1 MFYILFGIKRA
12 KKYITPLSNEVV
24 QLTEE
29 LIGKCQFNPSVVV
42 AFKYIKALKCR
53 ECGKEFPP
61 IKIAACENCFG
72 PLEVVYN
79 LDLIELDRTSFTK
92 RPDTLWR
99 YHELLPVENATKI
112 VDLGAGFTRLREC
125 KRLAEKVR
133 VRKLFVKDDTL
144 NPTGSF
150 KDRPATVAVSKALEF
165 GFKAV
170 GCASTGNLAA
180 ATAAHA
186 SKAGLPCYVFI
197 PSNIEVNK
205 ILQAATYGANI
216 IAVKGTYDEANR
228 LAAQATDE
236 YDWALVN
243 INVRP
248 YYVEGSKTLAFETC
262 EQLDWKAPDNII
274 IPMGSG
280 ALLCAVWR
288 GLKQF
293 RNLGL
298 IDELNTKILGAQPHG
313 CSPIVSAFKSKADD
327 IIPVES
333 PKTIAKSLAIGDPG
347 DGIYA
352 LNAIRESGGAAEY
365 ATDKEIIDGIKLLA
379 KTEGI
384 FAEPAGGVTIAVLK
398 KLLESGQVSRDEEV
412 VCCVTGS
419 GFKSAD
425 TILKSIP
432 KPVEIEPSIEEL
444 AKII

>member
-1 MFYILFGIKRA
+1 MVV
-12 KKYITPLSNEVV
+12 LS
-24 QLTEE
+24 
-29 LIGKCQFNPSVVV
+29 
-42 AFKYIKALKCR
+42 YIKALKCR

-61 IKIAACENCFG
+61 IRIQACENCFG

-79 LDLIELDRTSFTK
+79 LDSIELDRTSLKK
-92 RPDTLWR
+92 RPTTLWR
-99 YHELLPVENATKI
+99 YSELLPVEDKAKI
-112 VDLGAGFTRLREC
+112 VDIGAGFTILHDC
-125 KRLAEKVR
+125 KRLAEKLR
-133 VRKLFVKDDTL
+133 LRKLYVKDDTV

-150 KDRPATVAVSKALEF
+150 KDRPATVAVSKALEL

-186 SKAGLPCYVFI
+186 AKAGVPCYVFV
-197 PSNIEVNK
+197 PSDIEVNK

-228 LAAQATDE
+228 LAAQAADE

-243 INVRP
+243 INVRS

-262 EQLDWKAPDNII
+262 EQLGWKAPDNIV

-280 ALLCAVWR
+280 ALLCAVSR

-293 RNLGL
+293 RDLGL
-298 IDELNTKILGAQPHG
+298 IDELKTRIIGAQPQG
-313 CSPIVSAFKSKADD
+313 CSPIVSAFKSNSDD
-327 IIPVES
+327 VIPVET

-352 LNAIRESGGAAEY
+352 LKIMRESGGVAEY
-365 ATDKEIIDGIKLLA
+365 ATDEEIIDGIKLLA
-379 KTEGI
+379 KNEGI

-398 KLLESGQVSRDEEV
+398 KLLESGQISRDEEV

-425 TILKSIP
+425 TLLKNVP
-432 KPVEIEPSIEEL
+432 NPVEIEPSIEEL
-444 AKII
+444 KKII

>member
-1 MFYILFGIKRA
+1 
-12 KKYITPLSNEVV
+12 
-24 QLTEE
+24 
-29 LIGKCQFNPSVVV
+29 VVV
-42 AFKYIKALKCR
+42 LSYIKALKCR

-61 IKIAACENCFG
+61 IRIQACENCFG

-79 LDLIELDRTSFTK
+79 LDSIELDRTSLKK
-92 RPDTLWR
+92 RPTTLWR
-99 YHELLPVENATKI
+99 YSELLPVEDKAKI
-112 VDLGAGFTRLREC
+112 VDIGAGFTILHDC
-125 KRLAEKVR
+125 KRLAEKLR
-133 VRKLFVKDDTL
+133 LRKLYVKDDTV

-150 KDRPATVAVSKALEF
+150 KDRPATVAVSKALEL

-186 SKAGLPCYVFI
+186 AKAGVPCYVFV
-197 PSNIEVNK
+197 PSDIEVNK

-228 LAAQATDE
+228 LAAQAADE

-243 INVRP
+243 INVRS

-262 EQLDWKAPDNII
+262 EQLGWKAPDNIV

-280 ALLCAVWR
+280 ALLCAVSR

-293 RNLGL
+293 RDLGL
-298 IDELNTKILGAQPHG
+298 IDELKTRIIGAQPQG
-313 CSPIVSAFKSKADD
+313 CSPIVSAFKSNSDD
-327 IIPVES
+327 VIPVET

-352 LNAIRESGGAAEY
+352 LKIMRESGGVAEY
-365 ATDKEIIDGIKLLA
+365 ATDEEIIDGIKLLA
-379 KTEGI
+379 KNEGI

-398 KLLESGQVSRDEEV
+398 KLLESGQISRDEEV

-425 TILKSIP
+425 TLLKSVP

-444 AKII
+444 KKII

>member
-1 MFYILFGIKRA
+1 MD
-12 KKYITPLSNEVV
+12 S
-24 QLTEE
+24 
-29 LIGKCQFNPSVVV
+29 
-42 AFKYIKALKCR
+42 
-53 ECGKEFPP
+53 
-61 IKIAACENCFG
+61 
-72 PLEVVYN
+72 
-79 LDLIELDRTSFTK
+79 IELDRTSLKK
-92 RPDTLWR
+92 RPTTLWR
-99 YHELLPVENATKI
+99 YSELLPVEDKAKI
-112 VDLGAGFTRLREC
+112 VDIGAGFTILHDC
-125 KRLAEKVR
+125 KRLAEKLR
-133 VRKLFVKDDTL
+133 LRKLYVKDDTV

-150 KDRPATVAVSKALEF
+150 KDRPATVAVSKALEL

-186 SKAGLPCYVFI
+186 AKAGVPCYVFV
-197 PSNIEVNK
+197 PSDIEVNK

-228 LAAQATDE
+228 LAAQAADE

-243 INVRP
+243 INVRS

-262 EQLDWKAPDNII
+262 EQLGWKAPDNIV

-280 ALLCAVWR
+280 ALLCAVSR

-293 RNLGL
+293 RDLGL
-298 IDELNTKILGAQPHG
+298 IDELKTRIIGAQPQG
-313 CSPIVSAFKSKADD
+313 CSPIVSAFKSNSDD
-327 IIPVES
+327 VIPVET

-352 LNAIRESGGAAEY
+352 LKIMRESGGVAEY
-365 ATDKEIIDGIKLLA
+365 ATDEEIIDGIKLLA
-379 KTEGI
+379 KNEGI

-398 KLLESGQVSRDEEV
+398 KLLESGQISRDEEV

-425 TILKSIP
+425 TLLKSVP

-444 AKII
+444 KKII